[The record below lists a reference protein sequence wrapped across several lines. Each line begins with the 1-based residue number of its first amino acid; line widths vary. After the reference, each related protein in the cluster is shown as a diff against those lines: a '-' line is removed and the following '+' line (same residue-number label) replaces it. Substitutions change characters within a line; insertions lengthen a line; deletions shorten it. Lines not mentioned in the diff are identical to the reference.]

1 MQKLLTPG
9 KLLVLLLIFSV
20 FVRFWRLDAPRGYV
34 FDEVYHGFTAKL
46 YALQRYEAWVWWTSP
61 PEGVA
66 YEWTHPPLA
75 KVIMSWSILLLGG
88 PGELPTKIAS
98 PEIEANFTEDERKIE
113 NQSDRILSANSFGLR
128 ASGALFGVLCTL
140 GLYMLANS
148 WFRNRWVGLLTGLL
162 FCVDLLPL
170 VQSRTAMNDI
180 YTVTFLVWGL
190 YFFTRRKE
198 GVSLKNAEIKLP
210 HHLVNYQLAWWNWLT
225 AGALVGCAIASKWTS
240 LFGLGLVAVY
250 HIFTLVFCYFY
261 LRHNLQ
267 TARELAKP
275 LVFFM
280 KMFTEG
286 LKGIVCFGLLPFVI
300 YLLAYWQM
308 FTLPIPD
315 YGGNLVSKFL
325 DDYPRNVLNAEEN
338 LARLENE
345 LRAGKFEYKSAE
357 ELEKEKAKQEA
368 DLSLLRRERMIFGP
382 MYAYNPELAQRFY
395 IWWGV
400 QKQMWWY
407 HTNLV
412 ATHDYTSQW
421 WSWPLMYRP
430 VWFYVDYCGE
440 TTVDPK
446 CQSRLAKYADSLWS
460 RVFPYKIELKQI
472 TDPDNPEL
480 VEVVEDPVQSLIAD
494 VYTMGNPIMY
504 WGIFPLLAYFVFR
517 FFSGYRWWFSTILIF
532 AIVLFTRYGF
542 VFNSER
548 ENAGLLEQMGRV
560 FLTTFPSL
568 LLFAML
574 VVALVVVAA
583 TIEKLWK
590 TAPEEKHLNLVLPLT
605 LALLCFFTFWLPW
618 AKSPRIMFY
627 YHFLPPM
634 TFMYVFLA
642 GVIYNLMKYSVE
654 MKRYMQVYLV
664 LIILAFIY
672 FYPHVTAMYMPEV
685 IRTKYWWFP
694 TWR

>member
-46 YALQRYEAWVWWTSP
+46 YAHERYEAWVWWTSP

-75 KVIMSWSILLLGG
+75 KVIMSWSILLFGG
-88 PGELPTKIAS
+88 PGEIPTKITN
-98 PEIEANFTEDERKIE
+98 PETEANFTEDERKME
-113 NQSDRILSANSFGLR
+113 NRSDRILSANSFGLR
-128 ASGALFGVLCTL
+128 AAGALFGVLCTW
-140 GLYMLANS
+140 GLYMLASS
-148 WFRNRWVGLLTGLL
+148 WFRNRWIGLLAGLL

-198 GVSLKNAEIKLP
+198 SLVSKNQEVKLP
-210 HHLVNYQLAWWNWLT
+210 HHLVNYQLAWWNWLV
-225 AGALVGCAIASKWTS
+225 AGVLVGCAIASKWTS
-240 LFGLGLVAVY
+240 LFGLGLVATY
-250 HIFTLVFCYFY
+250 HIFTLIFCYFY
-261 LRHNLQ
+261 LRRSPQNIGEI
-267 TARELAKP
+267 TKP
-275 LVFFM
+275 IAYMMRIL
-280 KMFTEG
+280 TEG
-286 LKGIVCFGLLPFVI
+286 LKGAIYFGMLPFII

-325 DDYPRNVLNAEEN
+325 EDYSRNVVNAEEN
-338 LARLENE
+338 LVRLEKE
-345 LRAGKFEYKSAE
+345 LREGNFEYKSEE
-357 ELEKEKAKQEA
+357 ELKEEMAKQEA
-368 DLSLLRRERMIFGP
+368 DLSLLRREYFVFEP
-382 MYAYNPELAQRFY
+382 MYEQNQELAQRFY

-440 TTVDPK
+440 STVDPS
-446 CQSRLAKYADSLWS
+446 CQSRLANYANSVWS
-460 RVFPYKIELKQI
+460 RVFPYKIELKQTI
-472 TDPDNPEL
+472 DPENPE
-480 VEVVEDPVQSLIAD
+480 VTKVVEDPVQSLVAD
-494 VYTMGNPIMY
+494 IYTMGNPILY
-504 WGIFPLLAYFVFR
+504 WGIFPLLGYFVYR
-517 FFSGYRWWFSTILIF
+517 FLYNYRWWLSSILIF
-532 AIVLFTRYGF
+532 GSVLCARYAF
-542 VFNSER
+542 VFNGER

-560 FLTTFPSL
+560 FLAVFPSL

-574 VVALVVVAA
+574 VVAVVAIVA

-590 TAPEEKHLNLVLPLT
+590 SVPEEKHLNLVLPLT

-627 YHFLPPM
+627 YHFFPPM
-634 TFMYVFLA
+634 TFMYIFMA
-642 GVIYNLMKYSVE
+642 GVIYSLMKYSVE
-654 MKRYMQVYLV
+654 MKRYMWVYLG
-664 LIILAFIY
+664 LIIVAFVY
-672 FYPHVTAMYMPEV
+672 FYPHVTAMYVPEV
-685 IRTKYWWFP
+685 IRTQYWWFP